1 MFFRFFYI
9 ILNSPNKYSKDVV
22 MEYLTSQS
30 VPFEI
35 ADINHGFQLAKGI
48 LKIRKDHLELE
59 FEVQDA
65 ILGVISSGVQTVSIL
80 FDDLEDIRYEKGWFG
95 AKIILKATSMKA
107 LEDLP
112 GSEQATAE
120 LKIKRKNRKEA
131 ESVVSSARVALSEH
145 KLDGLDD

>member
-1 MFFRFFYI
+1 MDYI
-9 ILNSPNKYSKDVV
+9 
-22 MEYLTSQS
+22 TSQS

-48 LKIRKDHLELE
+48 FKVRKDHVELE

-65 ILGVISSGVQTVSIL
+65 ILGVISSGVQTVSIM
-80 FDDLEDIRYEKGWFG
+80 FDDLEDIRYQKGWFG
-95 AKIILKATSMKA
+95 AKVILKTTSMKV

-112 GSEQATAE
+112 GSEQALVE

-131 ESVVSSARVALSEH
+131 QAVVSKARVALSEH
-145 KLDGLDD
+145 KLDGLGD